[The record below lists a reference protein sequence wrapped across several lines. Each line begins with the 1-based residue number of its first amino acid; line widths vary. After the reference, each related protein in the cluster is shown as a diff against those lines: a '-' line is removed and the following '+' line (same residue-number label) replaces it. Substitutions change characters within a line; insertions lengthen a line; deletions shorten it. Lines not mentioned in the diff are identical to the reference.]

1 MTARPAPTQFSERVE
16 RLLDEA
22 EALFIQEGF
31 MHLSTDD
38 LARLLHCSKRTLYTI
53 ARGREKFFA
62 TVMTRRLSRIER
74 EQIAKVEA
82 APTVDA
88 AILVCVESMVETL
101 ESISAIYLRD
111 LMRFPPGERAVKR
124 TITQMTDALTKVIER
139 GERENVFRKIA
150 PRVAAEA
157 LLASVRRMIDPD
169 FLATSRVT
177 SADAVRQVYQ
187 IFWFGLQAN
196 QKAAAGLRL
205 PRCAPK
211 HPNEMASLK
220 I

>member
-1 MTARPAPTQFSERVE
+1 MTPRTAPPQLSERVE

-22 EALFIQEGF
+22 EALFVKEGF
-31 MHLSTDD
+31 LHLSTDD

-53 ARGREKFFA
+53 ARGRENFFA
-62 TVMTRRLSRIER
+62 TVMSRRMSRLER
-74 EQIAKVEA
+74 ENIAKVQA
-82 APTVDA
+82 ARNVED
-88 AILVCVESMVETL
+88 AILVCVEFMVEAL
-101 ESISAIYLRD
+101 ESISAVYLRD
-111 LMRFPPGERAVKR
+111 LMRFPPGERAVR
-124 TITQMTDALTKVIER
+124 HNISQVTNALTKVIEQ

-150 PRVAAEA
+150 PRVVAEA

-187 IFWFGLQAN
+187 IFWFGLQTN

-211 HPNEMASLK
+211 LLNGVASLK
-220 I
+220 V